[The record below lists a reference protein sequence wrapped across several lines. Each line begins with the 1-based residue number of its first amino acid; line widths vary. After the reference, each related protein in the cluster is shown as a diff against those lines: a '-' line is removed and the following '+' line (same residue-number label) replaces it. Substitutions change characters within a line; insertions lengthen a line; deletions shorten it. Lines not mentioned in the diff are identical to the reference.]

1 MKTTIPSVSKQL
13 EEKQIFQAI
22 NKNYSQLR
30 NVWFNFQMEWL
41 ESSYRSFNDHD
52 KFLIVQYLVLNTLN
66 FLSNNFVKLDFD
78 TYYSKKQIEIA
89 NFNII
94 DISRGLYISKETAR
108 RKVLELEKIGAIVRD
123 KKKIIL
129 NRSAFKYQKPNQ
141 SIVNTSYLLS
151 KVTETLS
158 KSGDMDK
165 KFNSEIIQLHM
176 KKNFT
181 QCWKLFYEM
190 QIPYVLSWKKYFGDI
205 ETWNIWGIIVTQ
217 KSFKTDIN
225 KFEKLGRTKYLEVMF
240 KDIIT
245 GINAM
250 SISELSGVPRAT
262 VVRKINN
269 LLKKKLIFVDKKK
282 LYTAGNVNTKKF
294 INMSQNSMGLLTTF
308 FCKIINLLQTN

>member
-1 MKTTIPSVSKQL
+1 MKTPIPSVSKQL
-13 EEKQIFQAI
+13 SEKQIFQAI
-22 NKNYSQLR
+22 NRNYSQLT

-41 ESSYRSFNDHD
+41 QSSYRSFNDHD
-52 KFLIVQYLVLNTLN
+52 KFLIIQYLVLNTLN

-78 TYYSKKQIEIA
+78 TYYAKNQMEIA
-89 NFNII
+89 NFSII
-94 DISRGLYISKETAR
+94 NISRDLYISKETTR
-108 RKVLELEKIGAIVRD
+108 RKILELENIGAIVRD

-151 KVTETLS
+151 KVTETLT

-181 QCWKLFYEM
+181 HCWKLFYEM

-225 KFEKLGRTKYLEVMF
+225 KFKRLGRTKYLEVMF

-269 LLKKKLIFVDKKK
+269 LLKKKLIFVTEKK
-282 LYTAGNVNTKKF
+282 LYTAGNIDTKKF
-294 INMSQNSMGLLTTF
+294 INMSGNSMSLLTTF

>member
-13 EEKQIFQAI
+13 GEKQIFQAI

-41 ESSYRSFNDHD
+41 QSSYRSFNDHD

-78 TYYSKKQIEIA
+78 TYYSKKQMEIA
-89 NFNII
+89 NFRII
-94 DISRGLYISKETAR
+94 DISRDLYISKETAR

-129 NRSAFKYQKPNQ
+129 NRSLFKYQKTNQ

-165 KFNSEIIQLHM
+165 KFNSEIIQLHI
-176 KKNFT
+176 KKKFT

-269 LLKKKLIFVDKKK
+269 LLKKKLIFVDEKK
-282 LYTAGNVNTKKF
+282 LYTAGNIDTKKF
-294 INMSQNSMGLLTTF
+294 INMSQNSMSLLTTF

>member
-1 MKTTIPSVSKQL
+1 M
-13 EEKQIFQAI
+13 
-22 NKNYSQLR
+22 
-30 NVWFNFQMEWL
+30 
-41 ESSYRSFNDHD
+41 
-52 KFLIVQYLVLNTLN
+52 
-66 FLSNNFVKLDFD
+66 
-78 TYYSKKQIEIA
+78 
-89 NFNII
+89 
-94 DISRGLYISKETAR
+94 
-108 RKVLELEKIGAIVRD
+108 
-123 KKKIIL
+123 
-129 NRSAFKYQKPNQ
+129 
-141 SIVNTSYLLS
+141 
-151 KVTETLS
+151 
-158 KSGDMDK
+158 
-165 KFNSEIIQLHM
+165 
-176 KKNFT
+176 
-181 QCWKLFYEM
+181 EM

-282 LYTAGNVNTKKF
+282 LYTAGNVDTKKF
-294 INMSQNSMGLLTTF
+294 INMSQNSMSLLTTF